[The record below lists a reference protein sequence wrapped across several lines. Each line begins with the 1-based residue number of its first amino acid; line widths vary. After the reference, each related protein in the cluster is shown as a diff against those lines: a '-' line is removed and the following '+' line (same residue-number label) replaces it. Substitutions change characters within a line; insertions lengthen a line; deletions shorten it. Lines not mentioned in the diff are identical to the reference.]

1 MYLKQESEALLEQCG
16 AVNGLF
22 LIRRSTRSADV
33 LTLDI
38 CFERRTQHYIIKHFV
53 SLTVLLFSLPATIIL
68 FEHSKTW
75 FFLEMNL
82 FMVQINLQNNQ
93 GSIFICHLD
102 CCILGTPALDGSIHI
117 CRLLFSWVGFLRYL
131 PNMIKMSLSI
141 KLYFCQIRGNICI
154 YHKTSKF
161 VVTFLAFVLHVCL
174 E

>member
-1 MYLKQESEALLEQCG
+1 MVCSSSGGVPAVQMCWHWTSALSEECNTILSNTLWVWQFYFLVYLPQ
-16 AVNGLF
+16 LF
-22 LIRRSTRSADV
+22 YLN
-33 LTLDI
+33 
-38 CFERRTQHYIIKHFV
+38 
-53 SLTVLLFSLPATIIL
+53 TV
-68 FEHSKTW
+68 KRD

-82 FMVQINLQNNQ
+82 FMLQINLQNNQ

-117 CRLLFSWVGFLRYL
+117 CRLLFSWVGFLRYS

-141 KLYFCQIRGNICI
+141 KVYFCQIRGNICI